1 MDDRLFRLGYPR
13 RYAASRMTYFHLTSS
28 SALPDICSSRPFR
41 AVVIVEDTVG
51 ADRQSEIS
59 KWLVESGCLYM
70 MAWGN
75 DCGSWDDSVDI
86 ANLEEF
92 DYAEIPDDRL
102 VMTTWHSEETI
113 AEVFWFCKNC
123 AFHPT
128 VDISNDMILHLSPE
142 PCSRKLTDDYIAA

>member
-1 MDDRLFRLGYPR
+1 MTEPSDSKGKCPFSGANTSMSDRSNKDWWPNQLNLKILHQNPP
-13 RYAASRMTYFHLTSS
+13 
-28 SALPDICSSRPFR
+28 SADPM
-41 AVVIVEDTVG
+41 G
-51 ADRQSEIS
+51 
-59 KWLVESGCLYM
+59 
-70 MAWGN
+70 
-75 DCGSWDDSVDI
+75 
-86 ANLEEF
+86 EEF

-142 PCSRKLTDDYIAA
+142 PSSRKLTDGYFAA

>member
-1 MDDRLFRLGYPR
+1 
-13 RYAASRMTYFHLTSS
+13 MTYVHLTSS
-28 SALPDICSSRPFR
+28 SVLPDTCSSRPFR
-41 AVVIVEDTVG
+41 AVVIVEDVVG
-51 ADRQSEIS
+51 ADRQAEIS

-75 DCGSWDDSVDI
+75 DCGSWDTSVDI

-92 DYAEIPDDRL
+92 DCAEIPDNRR
-102 VMTTWHSEETI
+102 VMTTWHPQETV

-123 AFHPT
+123 AFHPA

-142 PCSRKLTDDYIAA
+142 PGSRKLTDGYFAA

>member
-1 MDDRLFRLGYPR
+1 M
-13 RYAASRMTYFHLTSS
+13 
-28 SALPDICSSRPFR
+28 
-41 AVVIVEDTVG
+41 VEDVVG
-51 ADRQSEIS
+51 ADRQAEIS

-75 DCGSWDDSVDI
+75 DCGSWDTSVDI

-92 DYAEIPDDRL
+92 DDAEIPDNRL
-102 VMTTWHSEETI
+102 VMTTWHPQETV

-142 PCSRKLTDDYIAA
+142 PSSRKLTDGYFAA